1 MNAMVEMSRAIRH
14 TIEDHAPTL
23 KQLRDQELDDFV
35 LVVGAF
41 YLDMREEQERRRSLD
56 DGTGFNVREGSAMI
70 ADRIEDPQ

>member
-1 MNAMVEMSRAIRH
+1 MSAMVEMSRAIRH

-23 KQLRDQELDDFV
+23 KELRDADLDDFITIV
-35 LVVGAF
+35 EAF

-70 ADRIEDPQ
+70 ADRIEGPQ